1 MTAPALLERLSAS
14 GATVTASGI
23 GLEIIAPRGAIDARV
38 LADVRA
44 MKPEIIAMLRE
55 REYSQPRDVA
65 ADALAVLSREV
76 EAARVG
82 SHVMATARVLAA
94 WREAEA
100 ATEMPLTLRGET
112 RAPYVREV
120 RELRAGALYDATLA
134 TVEVHRAFDAGEVTP
149 AQRDALFQF
158 AADVESAQG
167 ASTREKD

>member
-23 GLEIIAPRGAIDARV
+23 GLEIIAPRGALDARV

-44 MKPEIIAMLRE
+44 HKPEIIAMLRE

-65 ADALAVLSREV
+65 DALAALAREC
-76 EAARVG
+76 EAARDG
-82 SHVMATARVLAA
+82 AHVTPTARVLAA

-100 ATEMPLTLRGET
+100 ATEMPLTLRGEY

-120 RELRAGALYDATLA
+120 REFVPRTLYEADAA
-134 TVEVHRAFDAGEVTP
+134 EEYAHAAFGRGEVTA
-149 AQRDALFQF
+149 AQRDALLSYTG
-158 AADVESAQG
+158 ADVESAPL
-167 ASTREKD
+167 RLL